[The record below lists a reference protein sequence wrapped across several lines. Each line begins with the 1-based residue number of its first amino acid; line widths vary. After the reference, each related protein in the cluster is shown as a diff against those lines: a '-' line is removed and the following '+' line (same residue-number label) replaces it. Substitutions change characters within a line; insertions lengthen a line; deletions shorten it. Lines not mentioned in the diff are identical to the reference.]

1 MPAPKTLDINA
12 AIEKRGLTRLGVFV
26 LVLAFLMMMA
36 DGYDFG
42 TLTTAANSI
51 LTEWKLSRTELGA
64 VFSITFFGLLV
75 GSLVYGWIADHFG
88 RRATII
94 FGVFNF
100 AIPILLTIWVTNA
113 IVFTVFG
120 FQVSQ
125 LAILRFVGGIGMGG
139 IVPIAYTLVSE
150 YAPRRMRSTVTV
162 LTNAGYNLAAAL
174 GGLIAAWSIPI
185 YGWRSVYVIGAVFS
199 FAMAGAM
206 ILWLPDSILF
216 LIKKRPDSPQLYRL
230 AERLLGEPVPPDTQL
245 VAIDPQ
251 DEKEKVRASGG
262 FEGFVRL
269 FNGSSRASAT
279 TLLWLLFISD
289 ALGFFFLASWLPV
302 VMKDAGVDPSTAL
315 RMSSLFVFAG
325 LIGGFAIMRPLDRVG
340 PIAFIVLPIVGGVAE
355 LVMGVHGLPQLWLLV
370 VIAIAGICLAGI
382 HMAVYAIAVRF
393 YPPSI
398 RGLGMSSA
406 TVWGRA
412 GGIIAPTVGGYLL
425 DMHMPMQ
432 QLMIWAALPCLT
444 TLLIGV
450 GLGVLYTRHFNVPVA
465 MAVAAE

>member
-1 MPAPKTLDINA
+1 MAGPRTIDINA
-12 AIEKRGLTRLGVFV
+12 TIERTGVSRLGILV
-26 LVLAFLMMMA
+26 LILAFLMMMA

-51 LTEWKLSRTELGA
+51 LNEWKISRTELGA
-64 VFSITFFGLLV
+64 VFSITFIGLLV
-75 GSLVYGWIADHFG
+75 GSLIYGWIADRFG

-100 AIPILLTIWVTNA
+100 AIPILLTVWATNVT
-113 IVFTVFG
+113 
-120 FQVSQ
+120 Q
-125 LAILRFVGGIGMGG
+125 LSILRFVGGVGMGG

-150 YAPRRMRSTVTV
+150 YAPRRSRSTVTV

-174 GGLIAAWSIPI
+174 GGLIAAWTIPV

-199 FAMAGAM
+199 FVMAGAM

-216 LIKKRPDSPQLYRL
+216 LIQKRPNSSQLRRL
-230 AERLLGEPVPPDTQL
+230 AERLLREPVAADTQL
-245 VAIDPQ
+245 IAVDPQ
-251 DEKEKVRASGG
+251 DEKEKIARAGG
-262 FEGFVRL
+262 LDGLVRL
-269 FNGSSRASAT
+269 FSGTRAWAT

-340 PIAFIVLPIVGGVAE
+340 PIAFIALPIIGGPAE
-355 LVMGVHGLPQLWLLV
+355 LVMGIPGLPQTWLLV
-370 VIAIAGICLAGI
+370 AIAVAGICLAGI

-393 YPPSI
+393 YPPAI
-398 RGLGMSSA
+398 RGLGVSSA

-412 GGIIAPTVGGYLL
+412 GGIIAPFVGGYLL

-432 QLMIWAALPCLT
+432 QLMIWAALPCLS

-450 GLGVLYTRHFNVPVA
+450 GLGVLYRRHFDAPTVLP
-465 MAVAAE
+465 MAEQAAQ

>member
-1 MPAPKTLDINA
+1 VAAPKTVDVNA
-12 AIEKRGLTRLGVFV
+12 EIERRGLTPLAYFV

-42 TLTTAANSI
+42 TLTSAASSI
-51 LTEWKLSRTELGA
+51 LTEWKISRTELGA
-64 VFSITFFGLLV
+64 VFSITFIGLLV
-75 GSLVYGWIADHFG
+75 GSLIYGWIADHFG
-88 RRATII
+88 RRFTII

-100 AIPILLTIWVTNA
+100 AIPILLTIWATNVT
-113 IVFTVFG
+113 
-120 FQVSQ
+120 Q
-125 LAILRFVGGIGMGG
+125 LSILRFIGGVGMGG

-150 YAPRRMRSTVTV
+150 YAPRRSRSTVTV

-174 GGLIAAWSIPI
+174 GGLIAAWVIPE

-199 FAMAGAM
+199 FVMAGAM

-216 LIKKRPDSPQLYRL
+216 LIQKRPNSPQLRRL
-230 AERLLGEPVPPDTQL
+230 AERLLREPVAADTQL
-245 VAIDPQ
+245 VALDPQ
-251 DEKEKVRASGG
+251 DEKDKVATVSGLQG
-262 FEGFVRL
+262 LVRL
-269 FNGSSRASAT
+269 FSGNRSWAT

-289 ALGFFFLASWLPV
+289 SLGFFFLASWLPV
-302 VMKDAGVDPSTAL
+302 VMKDAGFDLATSL

-325 LIGGFAIMRPLDRVG
+325 LIGGFAIMRPLDKIG
-340 PIAFIVLPIVGGVAE
+340 PMAFIVLPIIGGPAE
-355 LVMGVHGLPQLWLLV
+355 LVMGIHGLDHTTML
-370 VIAIAGICLAGI
+370 IAISVAGICLAGI

-398 RGLGMSSA
+398 RGLGVSSA

-412 GGIIAPTVGGYLL
+412 GGIIAPFVGGYFL
-425 DMHMPMQ
+425 DMHLPMQ

-450 GLGVLYTRHFNVPVA
+450 GLGVIYNRHFNAPAV
-465 MAVAAE
+465 VAAAAE